1 MRRLAIVLG
10 LVFVFAAADAFA
22 HCRKCQ
28 YSQGCLSCAD
38 TDNNAAVLCT
48 IVYNGNGCYLQGD
61 CIGPAG
67 ADCEVMCL
75 EEDHAQ
81 LRPREMKLKGEWQLV
96 SVEVTSPKEK
106 QRS

>member
-1 MRRLAIVLG
+1 MRRFVIVLA
-10 LVFVFAAADAFA
+10 LLSVFAVTNAFA
-22 HCRKCQ
+22 HCRKCN

-48 IVYNGNGCYLQGD
+48 IVNNGNGCYLQGD
-61 CIGPAG
+61 CTGPGG
-67 ADCEVMCL
+67 ADCELFCL

-81 LRPREMKLKGEWQLV
+81 LRPRDMKLKGEWQLV